1 MPRTAKSEAAKTKTK
16 TPKAK
21 TPATDS
27 KIRIQYYRSFIAAP
41 KTHKQMVRSL
51 GLTKLNQIIERTD
64 SPSMRGAVAKI
75 PHLLR
80 IVE

>member
-1 MPRTAKSEAAKTKTK
+1 MPRKATTKVTADKG
-16 TPKAK
+16 
-21 TPATDS
+21 

-41 KTHKQMVRSL
+41 KTHKQVVRSL
-51 GLTKLNQIIERTD
+51 GLTKLNQIVERPD
-64 SPSMRGAVAKI
+64 NDSMRGAVAKI